1 MSSDLVV
8 AVFGGCALFQVH
20 RFEHCVFTEFFSDGK
35 HRLLQLSLTL
45 QVSSVGFLFLFFCC
59 IICEKIELG
68 KAVFLLQSSVLR
80 DNVVGDNIQ
89 PADQERR
96 IDKTI
101 EKIDGG
107 VHDPVGRGG
116 IVVQIL
122 GSMRLLWNRA
132 AVAVCFDGTVVGGSP
147 GGIGQVFDIVADGE
161 DNLVGYDFFIY
172 KIEGELVCHFFQN
185 ELCFVC
191 LIRTMQNL
199 PGADAVGFRF
209 VGFDFR
215 DGAGFKAPGVVDQKL
230 CIFSEKPI
238 EQVFIFDRA
247 ACDIPHREQSIFGK
261 LSGIAVSDAPEVSG

>member
-1 MSSDLVV
+1 MPYVLRS
-8 AVFGGCALFQVH
+8 GCCGLWRLPLFQVH
-20 RFEHCVFTEFFSDGK
+20 RFENCVFTEFFSDGK

-161 DNLVGYDFFIY
+161 DNLVGYDFLFTRSRASWSAISFKTSFALSVSY
-172 KIEGELVCHFFQN
+172 GQYRTCPELM
-185 ELCFVC
+185 L
-191 LIRTMQNL
+191 L
-199 PGADAVGFRF
+199 
-209 VGFDFR
+209 
-215 DGAGFKAPGVVDQKL
+215 
-230 CIFSEKPI
+230 
-238 EQVFIFDRA
+238 
-247 ACDIPHREQSIFGK
+247 
-261 LSGIAVSDAPEVSG
+261 VSGL